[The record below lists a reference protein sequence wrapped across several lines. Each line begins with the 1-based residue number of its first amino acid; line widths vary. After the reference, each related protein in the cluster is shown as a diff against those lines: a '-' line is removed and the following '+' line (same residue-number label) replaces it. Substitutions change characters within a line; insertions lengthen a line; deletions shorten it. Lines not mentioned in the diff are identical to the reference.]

1 MRPAA
6 CAALSLLLLGTAPL
20 WSTASAAPPTRV
32 ASSGP
37 AEASKSA
44 DLEPARE
51 SAAERRAV
59 RGVPVDDPEATE
71 SIELRDLRRFEEQ
84 AFPRTGS
91 LTPRGAEPDDSPRP
105 LPPGLAGR
113 WGGSGDL
120 PRELRSPEMPRS
132 AEVGGPNRPT
142 WLSSLDMPEL
152 PVRWEPQVLRYLEFF
167 KSDPKGHAIMTSW
180 LRKMERFRAII
191 ERTLDRNQL
200 PRDIIYLAMIESGFE
215 PGATSNKSAGGVWQ
229 FMPGVARAYGV
240 DVSFWVD
247 SRRDPDRASESAA
260 RFLKDLYVR
269 FGSWHL
275 AFAAYNAGYGAVLRS
290 IARYNT
296 NDYWELCR
304 HEAGLPWETTLYV
317 PKIIA
322 AAIVGHNRRAFGF
335 ADVLPDPPWTYDTVE
350 VPAGTVLTSLA
361 RAAGARPEV
370 MESLNPEFVRGRT
383 PPDRGPTTV
392 RIPAGSAELFTQAIS
407 SLRSSGLET
416 MVLRFG
422 ETLDDVARSRG
433 VNVRELRRINGVSD
447 TSELRGGTA
456 ILVPAKTGTAVV
468 TSTDEDDTILVAVPD
483 RVSHTEGRE
492 AVFYRTRD
500 GDTLEDIADAFSIS
514 VDNLLEWNNIDAA
527 AKLQPKLVLRVFVR
541 KDFDRA
547 GVMLLEPDKLRV
559 VTLGSEEFL
568 ALEAARRGKT
578 RLQYTARPGDT
589 LAKIAKRYGL
599 SPGDLARINRL
610 SATTELGDG
619 QKIIVYSPTPTLPR
633 EITSSPSG
641 KPVLAKNTPAP
652 ALGKVGKGTGKQ
664 MAKQMAMTVPS
675 RPGLNRASVRPAP
688 GKPVAK
694 GAKPGT
700 PAKPATKPAAKS
712 SAPVK
717 KPAGKR

>member
-1 MRPAA
+1 
-6 CAALSLLLLGTAPL
+6 
-20 WSTASAAPPTRV
+20 
-32 ASSGP
+32 
-37 AEASKSA
+37 
-44 DLEPARE
+44 
-51 SAAERRAV
+51 
-59 RGVPVDDPEATE
+59 VPVDDPEAAE
-71 SIELRDLRRFEEQ
+71 SGELRDLRRFEEQ
-84 AFPRTGS
+84 AFPRMGS
-91 LTPRGAEPDDSPRP
+91 LLPRGAEPDDSARP
-105 LPPGLAGR
+105 LPPGLTGR

-120 PRELRSPEMPRS
+120 PRELRSPETPRS
-132 AEVGGPNRPT
+132 AEQGGQTRPT
-142 WLSSLDMPEL
+142 WLSSLEMPEL

-167 KSDPKGHAIMTSW
+167 KSDPKGRAIMTSW

-200 PRDIIYLAMIESGFE
+200 PRDIIYLAMVESGFE

-247 SRRDPDRASESAA
+247 QRRDPERASESAA

-335 ADVLPDPPWTYDTVE
+335 ADVPSDPPWTFDTVE
-350 VPAGTVLTSLA
+350 VPAGTALTSLA

-370 MESLNPEFVRGRT
+370 MEALNPELVRGRT
-383 PPDRGPTTV
+383 PPDRGPSAV
-392 RIPAGSAELFTQAIS
+392 RIPAGSAELFTQAVS
-407 SLRSSGLET
+407 TVRSAGDRFEPML
-416 MVLRFG
+416 LRFG
-422 ETLDDVARSRG
+422 ETLDDVARARG
-433 VNVRELRRINGVSD
+433 VNPRELRRINGVSD
-447 TSELRGGTA
+447 TSELRGGTT
-456 ILVPAKTGTAVV
+456 ILVPTKPGTPVA
-468 TSTDEDDTILVAVPD
+468 TTTEEDDTILVAVPD

-500 GDTLEDIADAFSIS
+500 GDTLEEVADAFSVS

-527 AKLQPKLVLRVFVR
+527 AKLQPRLVLRVFVR

-547 GVMLLEPDKLRV
+547 GVMLLDPDKLRV

-664 MAKQMAMTVPS
+664 MAMTAPS
-675 RPGLNRASVRPAP
+675 RPGLNKASAHPAP
-688 GKPVAK
+688 GKSAPVK
-694 GAKPGT
+694 GVKPGT
-700 PAKPATKPAAKS
+700 PAKSNVPI
-712 SAPVK
+712 K